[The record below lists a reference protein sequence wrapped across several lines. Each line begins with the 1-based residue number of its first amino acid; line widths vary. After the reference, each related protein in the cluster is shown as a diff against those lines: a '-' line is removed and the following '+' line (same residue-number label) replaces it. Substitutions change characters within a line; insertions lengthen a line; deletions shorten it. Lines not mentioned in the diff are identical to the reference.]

1 MTRLVPH
8 DAHQPLVVATLD
20 FVHEAAL
27 EPHQARMREVEGN
40 RDAWHTVRREP
51 LFRQP
56 EMRSEANTL
65 CGELGVQATHARF
78 ERRTREPEAQI
89 AEALAEQRFVV
100 EPGPRR
106 LARGQST
113 GPRPP
118 PPRPTGHE
126 LRAATATAANVR
138 ARRSRMRVRHWSSK
152 SRRRKLSSIAA
163 GIPLSPCTPPASAP
177 ARAPQI
183 AGSCVPW
190 TAVLTAR
197 SK

>member
-27 EPHQARMREVEGN
+27 EPHQTRMREVEGN
-40 RDAWHTVRREP
+40 RDAWHAVRREP
-51 LFRQP
+51 LLRQP

-78 ERRTREPEAQI
+78 ERRSREPEPQD
-89 AEALAEQRFVV
+89 AEPHGEQRLVV

-106 LARGQST
+106 LARGLST

-118 PPRPTGHE
+118 RPRSTGHE
-126 LRAATATAANVR
+126 LRAAAVTAA
-138 ARRSRMRVRHWSSK
+138 
-152 SRRRKLSSIAA
+152 
-163 GIPLSPCTPPASAP
+163 
-177 ARAPQI
+177 
-183 AGSCVPW
+183 
-190 TAVLTAR
+190 
-197 SK
+197 